1 MRLLSIS
8 DVAGW
13 ERPGET
19 TAWKLQAE
27 NSTARRTGF
36 AIQRRADQVR
46 FRITQPQQLRLEA
59 ISMHIA
65 GFSVWV
71 IEVFALA
78 VGALVAESLVADAAD
93 ALG

>member
-1 MRLLSIS
+1 
-8 DVAGW
+8 
-13 ERPGET
+13 
-19 TAWKLQAE
+19 
-27 NSTARRTGF
+27 
-36 AIQRRADQVR
+36 
-46 FRITQPQQLRLEA
+46 
-59 ISMHIA
+59 MHIA